1 MDATSDDQ
9 NKIGKKGL
17 PKGRQ
22 ITPDA
27 SACVQRILGDQPRDG
42 SLLLEFLHS
51 IQDDQGHLSSANLA
65 ALAHEL
71 KLSQAEVYEV
81 ASFYHHFEIVKED
94 DQSPAQYTVRVCGS
108 IACEMAGSESLFN
121 QLEKNLGSAVRI
133 VHAPCMGA
141 CDKAPVA
148 SMGKHQFPHC
158 SVDDIGKAAEANAV
172 MPMIPEYESISAY
185 GERGGYETLKKLR
198 AGSLAGSDVLEALE
212 SAGLRGMGGAGFPVA
227 RKWKFLE
234 GSEKPRNLV
243 VNADEGE
250 PGTFKDRLCL
260 EGEPHQFLEGAMIA
274 AHTVEADDVYIYLRD
289 EYPHI
294 HEILSR
300 EIAALEKSG
309 LSLPA
314 RLHLRRGAGAYICG
328 EETALL
334 ESLEGKRGLPRNRP
348 PYPAQKGLFGRP
360 TLINNVET
368 LHWVSLIMQNS
379 AQWYLDQGQPRFYSV
394 SGRVKKPGVVRA
406 PSGTTARQLIEEH
419 CGGMADGKSFTAYL
433 PGGASGGILPAALAD
448 VPLDFGTLEEHG
460 CFVGSAAVVVFS
472 DQDDMRGVARNLVG
486 FFENES
492 CGQCTPCRIGCEK
505 LLSLMADE
513 EWDGNLMRDLAD
525 TMRDASI
532 CGLGQAAPNPVIST
546 LKFFLEDN

>member
-1 MDATSDDQ
+1 MDAPSDDQ
-9 NKIGKKGL
+9 RKKRKMGL

-22 ITPDA
+22 ITSDA
-27 SACVQRILGDQPRDG
+27 VQFVQGILGDQPRDA
-42 SLLLEFLHS
+42 SLLIEFLHR
-51 IQDDQGHLSSANLA
+51 IQDDQGHLSAANLA

-81 ASFYHHFEIVKED
+81 ASFYHHFDIVKET
-94 DQSPAQYTVRVCGS
+94 DQNPPQYTVRVCGS
-108 IACEMAGSESLFN
+108 IACEMAGSEALFN
-121 QLEKNLGSAVRI
+121 RLEKNLGSAVRI

-148 SMGKHQFPHC
+148 SMGKRQYPHC
-158 SVDDIGKAAEANAV
+158 TVDDIGKAAEADAV
-172 MPMIPEYESISAY
+172 TPIISGYESIDDY
-185 GERGGYETLKKLR
+185 VERGGYETLKKLG

-227 RKWKFLE
+227 RKWRFLE

-260 EGEPHQFLEGAMIA
+260 EGQPHQFLEGAMIA
-274 AHTVEADDVYIYLRD
+274 AHTVEAGDVYIYLRD

-300 EIAALEKSG
+300 EIAALEECG
-309 LSLPA
+309 ISLPA

-368 LHWVSLIMQNS
+368 LHWVSLIMQNG

-394 SGRVKKPGVVRA
+394 SGRVTNPGVVRA

-419 CGGMADGKSFTAYL
+419 CGGIADGESFSAYL

-448 VPLDFGTLEEHG
+448 IPLDFGTLEEHG

-472 DQDDMRGVARNLVG
+472 DQDDMRDVARNLVG
-486 FFENES
+486 FFEDES

-505 LLSLMADE
+505 LLTMMAGE
-513 EWDGNLMRDLAD
+513 EWDGDLMRDLAD

-532 CGLGQAAPNPVIST
+532 CGLGQAAPNPVLST
-546 LKFFLEDN
+546 LNFFLEDK